1 MKRSRRLIDDWQAR
15 ITGLERLRQTAP
27 EWNWLWDI
35 RLQVLRFL
43 RSRYADRDVAQRPPA
58 TETRDVGAIEPAPFE
73 YPPHDPERDTPRMS
87 REEMREILEE
97 IHEIAQCS
105 PLAEFDDH
113 SIEPPQ
119 RG

>member
-1 MKRSRRLIDDWQAR
+1 MNRSRRLIDDWQAR
-15 ITGLERLRQTAP
+15 IASLERLRQTAP

-35 RLQVLRFL
+35 RLKVLQFL
-43 RSRYADRDVAQRPPA
+43 RSRYADRDVAQRPPVA
-58 TETRDVGAIEPAPFE
+58 DARDTGAIESAPFE
-73 YPPHDPERDTPRMS
+73 YPPHDPERTAPRMS

-105 PLAEFDDH
+105 PLAELDDRF
-113 SIEPPQ
+113 IDPPQ